1 MAKTNLVT
9 IEHLEVKK
17 RDIDIVKKAFN
28 VKDSAEAVRR
38 AIDLASGKFELE
50 GIFEKNKGAMI
61 KKIYD

>member
-38 AIDLASGKFELE
+38 AIDLASGKLELE
-50 GIFEKNKGAMI
+50 GIFDKNRGAII
-61 KKIYD
+61 KKLYD